1 MTKTFPKPQYAFM
14 RLFWGLVWFD
24 FNGLV
29 FKEMSQSSCYFV
41 RVFRQTMTLNY
52 VSGVSKTACK
62 VSF

>member
-1 MTKTFPKPQYAFM
+1 M

-52 VSGVSKTACK
+52 VSGVGKTACK